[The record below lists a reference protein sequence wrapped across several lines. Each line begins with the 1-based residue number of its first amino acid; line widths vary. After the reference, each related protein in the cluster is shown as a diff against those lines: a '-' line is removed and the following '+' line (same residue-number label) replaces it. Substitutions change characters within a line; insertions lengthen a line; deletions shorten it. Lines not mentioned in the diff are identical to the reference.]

1 MKNKNNSQPAKKK
14 KNLNAVSGIDWMLV
28 LIVVVLLIFGL
39 IMLYSASSYNS
50 QIKFGTSA
58 WYVKK
63 QIFSTLIGL
72 VGMFVIAFV
81 PVNFW
86 RKAAISLY
94 ILGVISVLLILTP
107 LGGEEIN
114 GAKRW
119 LDLKVISVQPAEIL
133 KIALVAAMAF
143 FIAKFIKYLD
153 DWRIYVIGFS
163 ICLIACALTLFVTDD
178 LGTAIIIFAM
188 GFVMML
194 VAAPRV
200 LYLIIT
206 IVVALAAVVGV
217 ILIKPNKLVR
227 VKAWMHLDQ
236 YSDDIGYQ
244 ITQALYAIG
253 SGGIFGKGLG
263 KSTQKMGFVPES
275 ENDMIFSII
284 CEELGIIGGI
294 ILILLIV
301 LLIWRMKKIYDKTD
315 DIFGKVMVA
324 GVATH
329 IAMQTFV
336 NIGVV
341 SNLLPNTGVPLP
353 FMSYGGT
360 AILFLL
366 AEIGIVLAV
375 GRVKQ
380 KDPVDK
386 RKEYYR
392 RDKERGV
399 IYFQ

>member
-1 MKNKNNSQPAKKK
+1 
-14 KNLNAVSGIDWMLV
+14 V
-28 LIVVVLLIFGL
+28 
-39 IMLYSASSYNS
+39 
-50 QIKFGTSA
+50 
-58 WYVKK
+58 
-63 QIFSTLIGL
+63 
-72 VGMFVIAFV
+72 
-81 PVNFW
+81 
-86 RKAAISLY
+86 
-94 ILGVISVLLILTP
+94 
-107 LGGEEIN
+107 
-114 GAKRW
+114 
-119 LDLKVISVQPAEIL
+119 
-133 KIALVAAMAF
+133 
-143 FIAKFIKYLD
+143 
-153 DWRIYVIGFS
+153 
-163 ICLIACALTLFVTDD
+163 
-178 LGTAIIIFAM
+178 
-188 GFVMML
+188 
-194 VAAPRV
+194 
-200 LYLIIT
+200 IT